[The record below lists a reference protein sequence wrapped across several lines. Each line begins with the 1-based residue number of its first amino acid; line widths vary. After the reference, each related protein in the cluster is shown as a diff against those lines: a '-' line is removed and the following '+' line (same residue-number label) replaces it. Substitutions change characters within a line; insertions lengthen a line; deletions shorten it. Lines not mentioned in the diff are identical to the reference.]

1 MKTNLSK
8 INFNLLTALN
18 ALLNEQHVTR
28 AAKRLHLSQSAMS
41 NLLKQL
47 RDLFHDEL
55 LVRGQASRMIPTPLA
70 LSLAPQVA
78 DAVEQVQAIFREKT
92 PFNPTTAKITFTLGL
107 SDYTELILLPPLI
120 RYLEK
125 NAPGVTLVVNHVN
138 FLPDSSLF
146 ECNEVDLTVGLYNK
160 IPSDLIART
169 LFTDR
174 SVCIGWEK
182 NPILQKPI
190 TGAIFSKAS
199 HLIILYYAGRSELYS
214 EKFISD
220 QGLDRHVMATV
231 PHTLPAIFSLS
242 NTNLICIVLERAAK
256 KLTKILPLKM
266 QPVFFKQ
273 CTQCEIE
280 MVWHP
285 KNRNHP
291 AHQWLR
297 DTIISLAK
305 KV

>member
-8 INFNLLTALN
+8 INFNLLMALH
-18 ALLNEQHVTR
+18 ALLSERHVTR
-28 AAKRLHLSQSAMS
+28 ASKRLHLSQSAMS

-47 RDLFHDEL
+47 RTLFNDEL
-55 LVRGQASRMIPTPLA
+55 LVRAQASRMIPTPRA
-70 LSLAPQVA
+70 LSLVSMVA
-78 DAVEQVQAIFREKT
+78 DAVEKVQAIFNEET
-92 PFNPTTAKITFTLGL
+92 PFNPKTAKITFTLGL

-120 RYLEK
+120 QYLEK
-125 NAPGVTLVVNHVN
+125 NAPGITLAINHVN
-138 FLPDSSLF
+138 FLPDCKLF
-146 ECNEVDLTVGLYNK
+146 EDDEVDLTIGMYNK

-174 SVCIGWEK
+174 SVCIGWNK
-182 NPILQKPI
+182 NPILQKQI
-190 TGAIFSKAS
+190 TGDVFSKAA

-214 EKFISD
+214 EKYIAD
-220 QGLDRHVMATV
+220 QGLNRRVMATV
-231 PHTLPAIFSLS
+231 PHTLSAMYSLPR
-242 NTNLICIVLERAAK
+242 TNLICIVLERAAK
-256 KLTKILPLKM
+256 KLTQILPLKM
-266 QPVFFKQ
+266 QPVLFKQ
-273 CTQCEIE
+273 CTKCDIE

-297 DTIISLAK
+297 DIIISLAK